1 MDNKEKQFTG
11 AMDVKQNCVWMRVS
25 RSDTQIPTS
34 NLVAFFMQ
42 MHDVQLIRQK

>member
-11 AMDVKQNCVWMRVS
+11 AVDVKQNCVWIGVS
-25 RSDTQIPTS
+25 RAVTQISTS

-42 MHDVQLIRQK
+42 MQDVQLIR